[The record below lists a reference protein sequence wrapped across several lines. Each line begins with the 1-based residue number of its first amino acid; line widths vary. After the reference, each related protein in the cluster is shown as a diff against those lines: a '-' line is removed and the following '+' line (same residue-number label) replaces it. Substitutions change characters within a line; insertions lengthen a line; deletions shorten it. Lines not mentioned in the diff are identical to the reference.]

1 MKKRRILVTSALP
14 NANGSIHLGHLMEH
28 IQTDIWVR
36 FQRSIGNE
44 CIFVCADDTHGTAIM
59 LRADE
64 KSISPETLIE
74 EIREEHVR
82 DFTDFLISHDNYYT
96 THSEENR
103 HYANLIFNR
112 LKSNGKIEMRSVAQL
127 YDPVKEM
134 FLADRFIIG
143 TCPRCNSDNQYGD
156 NCEKCGATYNAT
168 ELINPRS
175 ILSGEKPVIKEST
188 HFFFTLSQFNHFLR
202 DWTRSGTLQEQI
214 VNKLSEWL
222 SSGLKDWDISRDA
235 PYFGFEIPDAA
246 GKYFYV
252 WLDAPIGYLSGLQT
266 YSQQQGDDLFTKIF
280 VEPESLWERHHFI
293 GKDIMYFHG
302 LFWPA
307 MLQAAGYRPPTSLHA
322 HGFLS
327 IEGSKMS
334 KSRGSFIT
342 IRDYLQQLSPEYIR
356 YYFAS
361 KLADSVADLD
371 FSWQDCA
378 QRCNAELIGKII
390 NVGSRSCCF
399 IHKYFKGQLSSSV
412 HDERLW
418 QKFVQAKTTICAHYE
433 AKRFSQVV
441 REVIGLADLA
451 NRYIDQ
457 HKPWQAVKEHGASAE
472 VHAVVSMGM
481 HLFRL
486 MILYLQP
493 ILPDTADK
501 VAHIFQQESLDW
513 AASDTPLVD
522 AQLTA
527 FPRLLERLDVQKNPF
542 A

>member
-1 MKKRRILVTSALP
+1 MAKEIFVTTSLP
-14 NANGSIHLGHLMEH
+14 YANGPLHLGHLLENV
-28 IQTDIWVR
+28 QADIWVR
-36 FQRSIGNE
+36 FQRCLGNK
-44 CIFVCADDTHGTAIM
+44 CVFVSGSDAHGSAIM
-59 LRADE
+59 LSAEKQGISADEWVEFISSQHRADLFDFG
-64 KSISPETLIE
+64 ISFDIMQST
-74 EIREEHVR
+74 RSAANASMVEHMYQR
-82 DFTDFLISHDNYYT
+82 LQHAGCFA
-96 THSEENR
+96 NR
-103 HYANLIFNR
+103 PIQ
-112 LKSNGKIEMRSVAQL
+112 QL
-127 YDPVKEM
+127 YDASKSM
-134 FLADRFIIG
+134 FLPDRFVKG
-143 TCPRCNSDNQYGD
+143 ACPRCGAPDQYGD
-156 NCEKCGATYNAT
+156 NCEVCGATYAAT
-168 ELINPRS
+168 ELLEPYS
-175 ILSGEKPVIKEST
+175 VLSKTVPELRQSEHV
-188 HFFFTLSQFNHFLR
+188 FFLLSQCQHPLMQ
-202 DWTRSGTLQEQI
+202 WLTTAQLQEP
-214 VNKLSEWL
+214 VRNKLREWFEF
-222 SSGLKDWDISRDA
+222 GLKDWDVSRDA
-235 PYFGFEIPDAA
+235 PYFGFLIPGYKD
-246 GKYFYV
+246 KYFYV

-280 VEPESLWERHHFI
+280 VEPESLWEIHHFI

-399 IHKYFKGQLSSSV
+399 INKYFKGQLSSSV

-441 REVIGLADLA
+441 REVTGLADLA

-501 VAHIFQQESLDW
+501 VAHIFQQENLDW
-513 AASDTPLVD
+513 AVSDTPLVD

>member
-1 MKKRRILVTSALP
+1 MAKEIFVTTSLP
-14 NANGSIHLGHLMEH
+14 YANGPLHLGHLLENV
-28 IQTDIWVR
+28 QADIWVR
-36 FQRSIGNE
+36 FQRSMGNK
-44 CIFVCADDTHGTAIM
+44 CVFVSGNDAHGSAIM
-59 LRADE
+59 LSAEKQGITADEWVEFIASQHRADLFDFG
-64 KSISPETLIE
+64 ISFDIMQST
-74 EIREEHVR
+74 RSAANASMVEHMYQR
-82 DFTDFLISHDNYYT
+82 LQHAGCFA
-96 THSEENR
+96 NR
-103 HYANLIFNR
+103 PIQ
-112 LKSNGKIEMRSVAQL
+112 QL
-127 YDPVKEM
+127 YDASKLM
-134 FLADRFIIG
+134 FLPDRFVKG
-143 TCPRCNSDNQYGD
+143 ACPRCGVSDQYGD
-156 NCEKCGATYNAT
+156 NCEVCGATYAAT
-168 ELINPRS
+168 ELLEPYS
-175 ILSGEKPVIKEST
+175 VLSKTVPELRQSEHV
-188 HFFFTLSQFNHFLR
+188 FFLLSQCQHPLMQ
-202 DWTRSGTLQEQI
+202 WLTTAQLQEP
-214 VNKLSEWL
+214 VRNKLREWFEF
-222 SSGLKDWDISRDA
+222 GLKDWDVSRDA
-235 PYFGFEIPDAA
+235 PYFGFLIPGYKD
-246 GKYFYV
+246 KYFYV

-280 VEPESLWERHHFI
+280 VEPESLWEIHHFI
-293 GKDIMYFHG
+293 GKDIIYFHG

-513 AASDTPLVD
+513 AVSDTPLVD